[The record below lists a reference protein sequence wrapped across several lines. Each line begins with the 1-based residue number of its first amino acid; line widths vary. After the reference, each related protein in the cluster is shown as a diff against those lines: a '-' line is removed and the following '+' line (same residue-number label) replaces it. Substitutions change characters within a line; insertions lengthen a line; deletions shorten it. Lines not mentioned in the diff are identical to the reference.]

1 MMGNIL
7 VSEKMYFGFLTKKMK
22 MYLFFWRNR
31 KER

>member
-22 MYLFFWRNR
+22 MY
-31 KER
+31 